1 MVTPILFIIK
11 NYLVMRWT
19 EEMDK
24 IIAKSIFNHQKNR
37 KLAFVQAQ
45 EEIISRFNIPIS
57 RKAISSRYYRC
68 KTVIDGYV
76 IDCALTKAFSKET
89 PKEKEEKLPW
99 YINILRIFHIN
110 RKL

>member
-76 IDCALTKAFSKET
+76 IDCALAKAFNPET
-89 PKEKEEKLPW
+89 PKKEEKLPW

>member
-1 MVTPILFIIK
+1 
-11 NYLVMRWT
+11 MRWT

-76 IDCALTKAFSKET
+76 IDCALAKAFNEET
-89 PKEKEEKLPW
+89 PKKEEKLPW
-99 YINILRIFHIN
+99 YIHILRIFHIN

>member
-1 MVTPILFIIK
+1 
-11 NYLVMRWT
+11 MRWT

-24 IIAKSIFNHQKNR
+24 IIAKSIFNHPKNR

-45 EEIISRFNIPIS
+45 EEIINQFNIPIS
-57 RKAISSRYYRC
+57 RKAISSRYYRN
-68 KTVIDGYV
+68 KTLIDGYV

-89 PKEKEEKLPW
+89 PKKKEEKLPW

>member
-1 MVTPILFIIK
+1 
-11 NYLVMRWT
+11 MRWT

-24 IIAKSIFNHQKNR
+24 IVARSIFNHPKNR

-45 EEIISRFNIPIS
+45 EEIINQFNIPIS

-76 IDCALTKAFSKET
+76 IDCALTKAFNPETSK
-89 PKEKEEKLPW
+89 KEEKLPW

>member
-1 MVTPILFIIK
+1 
-11 NYLVMRWT
+11 MRWT

-24 IIAKSIFNHQKNR
+24 IIAKSIFNHPKNR

-45 EEIISRFNIPIS
+45 EEIINQFNIPIS
-57 RKAISSRYYRC
+57 RKAISSRYYRN
-68 KTVIDGYV
+68 KTLIDGYV

-89 PKEKEEKLPW
+89 PKKKEEKLPW
-99 YINILRIFHIN
+99 YMNILRMFHIN

>member
-1 MVTPILFIIK
+1 
-11 NYLVMRWT
+11 MRWT

-24 IIAKSIFNHQKNR
+24 IIARSIFNHPKNR

-45 EEIISRFNIPIS
+45 EEIINQFNIPIS

-76 IDCALTKAFSKET
+76 IDCALTKAFDKET
-89 PKEKEEKLPW
+89 PKKKEEKLPW
-99 YINILRIFHIN
+99 YMNIFRIFHIN

>member
-1 MVTPILFIIK
+1 
-11 NYLVMRWT
+11 MRWT

-24 IIAKSIFNHQKNR
+24 IVARSIFNHPKNR

-45 EEIISRFNIPIS
+45 EEIINQFNIPIS
-57 RKAISSRYYRC
+57 RKAISSRYYRN
-68 KTVIDGYV
+68 KTLIDGYV
-76 IDCALTKAFSKET
+76 IDCALTKAFNKET
-89 PKEKEEKLPW
+89 PKKKEEKLPW

>member
-1 MVTPILFIIK
+1 
-11 NYLVMRWT
+11 MRWT

-24 IIAKSIFNHQKNR
+24 IVARSIFNHPKNR

-45 EEIISRFNIPIS
+45 EEIINQFNIPIS
-57 RKAISSRYYRC
+57 RKAISSRYYRN
-68 KTVIDGYV
+68 KTLIDGYV
-76 IDCALTKAFSKET
+76 IDCALTKAFNKET
-89 PKEKEEKLPW
+89 LKKKEEKLPW

>member
-1 MVTPILFIIK
+1 
-11 NYLVMRWT
+11 MRWT

-24 IIAKSIFNHQKNR
+24 IVARSIFNHPKNR

-45 EEIISRFNIPIS
+45 EEIINQFNIPIS
-57 RKAISSRYYRC
+57 RKAISSRYYRN
-68 KTVIDGYV
+68 KTLIDGYV
-76 IDCALTKAFSKET
+76 IDCALTKAFNKET
-89 PKEKEEKLPW
+89 PKKEEKLPW

>member
-1 MVTPILFIIK
+1 
-11 NYLVMRWT
+11 MRWT

-24 IIAKSIFNHQKNR
+24 IIAKSIFNHPKNR

-45 EEIISRFNIPIS
+45 EEIINQFNIPIS
-57 RKAISSRYYRC
+57 RKAISSRYYRN
-68 KTVIDGYV
+68 KTLIDGYV

-89 PKEKEEKLPW
+89 PKKKEEKIPW

>member
-1 MVTPILFIIK
+1 
-11 NYLVMRWT
+11 MRWT

-24 IIAKSIFNHQKNR
+24 IIAKSIFNHPKNR

-45 EEIISRFNIPIS
+45 EEIINQFNIPIS
-57 RKAISSRYYRC
+57 RKAISSRYYRN
-68 KTVIDGYV
+68 KTLIDGYV

-89 PKEKEEKLPW
+89 PKKKEEKIPW
-99 YINILRIFHIN
+99 YINILRMFHIN

>member
-1 MVTPILFIIK
+1 
-11 NYLVMRWT
+11 MRWT
-19 EEMDK
+19 KEMDK
-24 IIAKSIFNHQKNR
+24 IIARSIFNHPKNR

-45 EEIISRFNIPIS
+45 EEIINQFNIPIS

-76 IDCALTKAFSKET
+76 VDCALAKAFNKET
-89 PKEKEEKLPW
+89 PKESEDKEEKLPW
-99 YINILRIFHIN
+99 YRNILRIFHIN

>member
-1 MVTPILFIIK
+1 
-11 NYLVMRWT
+11 MRWT

-24 IIAKSIFNHQKNR
+24 IIARSIFNHPKNR

-45 EEIISRFNIPIS
+45 EEIINQFNIPIS
-57 RKAISSRYYRC
+57 RKAISSRYYRN
-68 KTVIDGYV
+68 KTLIDGYV

-89 PKEKEEKLPW
+89 PKKKEEKLPW
-99 YINILRIFHIN
+99 YMNIFRIFHIN

>member
-1 MVTPILFIIK
+1 
-11 NYLVMRWT
+11 MRWT

-24 IIAKSIFNHQKNR
+24 IIAKSIFNHPKNR

-45 EEIISRFNIPIS
+45 EEIINQFNIPIS

-76 IDCALTKAFSKET
+76 IDCALTKAFDKET
-89 PKEKEEKLPW
+89 PKKKEEKLPW
-99 YINILRIFHIN
+99 YIRIFHIN

>member
-1 MVTPILFIIK
+1 
-11 NYLVMRWT
+11 MRWT

-24 IIAKSIFNHQKNR
+24 IIAKSIFNHPKNR

-45 EEIISRFNIPIS
+45 EEIINQFNIPIS
-57 RKAISSRYYRC
+57 RKAISSRYYRN
-68 KTVIDGYV
+68 KTLIDGYV
-76 IDCALTKAFSKET
+76 IDCALTKAFNPETSK
-89 PKEKEEKLPW
+89 KEEKLPW

>member
-76 IDCALTKAFSKET
+76 IDCALTKAFNPETSK
-89 PKEKEEKLPW
+89 KEEKLPW

>member
-24 IIAKSIFNHQKNR
+24 IIAKSIFNHPKNR

-45 EEIISRFNIPIS
+45 EEIISQFNIPIS

-76 IDCALTKAFSKET
+76 VDCALTKAFNPETSK
-89 PKEKEEKLPW
+89 KEEKLPW